1 MGEDDE
7 SKMNFPKFIM
17 LIGLPGSGK
26 STWAEKY
33 IKENSNTLIISSDK
47 IRKELFNDENSQ
59 EDNNRVFYEMEIRTL
74 QNLNNGVDVIYD
86 ATNVVRKRRKV
97 LLDKLPTFVIKE
109 AYEIWT
115 PITVCIDRDIHRER
129 HVGKDVINKFVKIY
143 QPPFF
148 DEGWDHINY
157 LMNDENFD
165 AEKFKDEIYSMM
177 DEPHD
182 NPHHTL
188 DILEHCNKCE
198 RIMSTKQNVSKYLI
212 TAAKYHDCGKP
223 FVKDFHNS
231 KQEETTI
238 AHYYNHQ
245 NVGSYLIPG
254 LLQGDDLCT
263 VINVSWLVNV
273 HMEPYLETKY
283 YKQLP
288 TFLKKYI
295 DLLHEADVEAH

>member
-1 MGEDDE
+1 
-7 SKMNFPKFIM
+7 MNFPMFTM

-26 STWAEKY
+26 SYYGQKREKPG
-33 IKENSNTLIISSDK
+33 TVIISSDV
-47 IRKELFNDENSQ
+47 IRQELFGNASSQ
-59 EDNNRVFYEMEIRTL
+59 EDNNRVFKEMLVRTL
-74 QNLNNGVDVIYD
+74 KNLDRGVNVIYD
-86 ATNVVRKRRKV
+86 ATNVVRKKRKE
-97 LLDKLPTFVIKE
+97 LLTKLPPYVLKY
-109 AYEIWT
+109 AVVVWA

-129 HVGKDVINKFVKIY
+129 HVGKDVINKFVKLY

-148 DEGWDHINY
+148 DEGWDYINY
-157 LMNDENFD
+157 LMNYENFD
-165 AEKFKDEIYSMM
+165 AKKFKDKIYSMM
-177 DEPHD
+177 NEPHD

-188 DILEHCNKCE
+188 NILEHCNECE

-254 LLQGDDLCT
+254 LLQGDDICT

>member
-1 MGEDDE
+1 M
-7 SKMNFPKFIM
+7 KFPMFTM

-26 STWAEKY
+26 SFYGQKREKPD
-33 IKENSNTLIISSDK
+33 TVIISSDA
-47 IRKELFNDENSQ
+47 IRQELFGNASSQ
-59 EDNNRVFYEMEIRTL
+59 EDNNRVFKEMLSRTL
-74 QNLNNGVDVIYD
+74 ENLDKGVNVIYD
-86 ATNVVRKRRKV
+86 ATNVVRKKRKE
-97 LLDKLPTFVIKE
+97 LLTKLPPYVVKY
-109 AYEIWT
+109 AVVVWV

-165 AEKFKDEIYSMM
+165 VKKFKDKIYSMM

-188 DILEHCNKCE
+188 NILEHCNECE
-198 RIMSTKQNVSKYLI
+198 RVMSTKQNVSKYLI

-254 LLQGDDLCT
+254 LLQDDDICT

-288 TFLKKYI
+288 TFFKKYI
-295 DLLHEADVEAH
+295 DLLHEADVAVH